1 MAERQLLES
10 FSRMLP
16 ELLRFSSASHLL
28 STIPES
34 LQAHHRVVR
43 GEAALESVAEPVQR
57 TVGRAGKHL
66 QRKAQAPTKQTSLW
80 DGWGDAEDGHGQKD
94 EQEEDEQEEDLD
106 LAALGL

>member
-1 MAERQLLES
+1 
-10 FSRMLP
+10 MLP

-66 QRKAQAPTKQTSLW
+66 QRKAQAPTKQVNLW
-80 DGWGDAEDGHGQKD
+80 DGWGDAENGPRQQDAGD
-94 EQEEDEQEEDLD
+94 EDEQEEDLD

>member
-1 MAERQLLES
+1 
-10 FSRMLP
+10 
-16 ELLRFSSASHLL
+16 
-28 STIPES
+28 
-34 LQAHHRVVR
+34 
-43 GEAALESVAEPVQR
+43 
-57 TVGRAGKHL
+57 L